1 LLLVSGVYYPVD
13 VLPWWLRI
21 FSPFSPITYVLTGVR
36 AAVLEGAPIGGVGGD
51 LLVLAV
57 MGSLL
62 VPSGIAAFVA
72 AERYAK
78 RTGRLKRS
86 G

>member
-1 LLLVSGVYYPVD
+1 
-13 VLPWWLRI
+13 VLPGWLQVL
-21 FSPFSPITYVLTGVR
+21 SPFSPITYVLRSVR
-36 AAVLEGAPIGGVGGD
+36 AGLLEDASPLAVSGD
-51 LLVLAV
+51 LLILALMGGVLVPMGLAV
-57 MGSLL
+57 
-62 VPSGIAAFVA
+62 FRT